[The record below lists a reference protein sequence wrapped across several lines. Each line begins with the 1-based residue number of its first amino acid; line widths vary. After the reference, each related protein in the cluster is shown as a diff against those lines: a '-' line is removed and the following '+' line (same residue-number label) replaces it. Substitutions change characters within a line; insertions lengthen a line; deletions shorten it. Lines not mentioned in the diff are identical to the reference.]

1 MPATVTRIGGAAFRG
16 CTSLATVTIPNSVTS
31 IGDYA
36 FVDCTALATVTIPKS
51 VTSIG
56 ENAFDGCTS
65 LSLVKVGRGDTERV
79 SKMLK
84 DSGFDVTGLTFE
96 EDSTPYYTILFHRY
110 DGSDEKTEAYDFD
123 YGVATATG
131 SRTRPPKAGR

>member
-1 MPATVTRIGGAAFRG
+1 MPATVTRIGAAVFCN

-31 IGDYA
+31 IGED
-36 FVDCTALATVTIPKS
+36 
-51 VTSIG
+51 
-56 ENAFDGCTS
+56 AFDGCPLKT
-65 LSLVKVGRGDTERV
+65 VKVGRGDTERV
-79 SKMLK
+79 SKMIK

-123 YGVATATG
+123 YGVATARP
-131 SRTRPPKAGR
+131 SRPPKAGR